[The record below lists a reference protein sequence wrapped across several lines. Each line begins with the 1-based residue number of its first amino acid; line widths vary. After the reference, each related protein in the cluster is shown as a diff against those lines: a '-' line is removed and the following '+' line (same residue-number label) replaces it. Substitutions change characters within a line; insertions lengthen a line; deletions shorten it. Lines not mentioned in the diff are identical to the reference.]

1 MKPKYGVLLV
11 WSIAFFL
18 VYVELSDIADDG
30 MQRFVNTWTNRKGI
44 LLSLSSLATNILYAF
59 GCYTAL
65 LWLKGKPNVLL
76 VACLILVYP
85 MVAATRFFIEEV
97 FFLYWFGFD
106 NYYDQM
112 STTNYLLDN
121 LYYAIPFS
129 AVGIVFYFSQYSRFR
144 ERQSQEL
151 LIQNQKTELA
161 FLRSQINPHFLFN
174 TLNNVYTL
182 VYQKSDKALEAMEKL
197 TALLRYALY
206 ENDEQVPLEREVKYI
221 NDFVSLQRLRYGYQ
235 VQLQFEV
242 TDNLDGLL
250 IPPFALIPFVENAFK
265 HGELRDPERPV
276 LIRLERTPEALA
288 FHTRNTVRA
297 QQKDQVGG
305 IGLANIR
312 KRLSLIYEDQHEWIV
327 NKTANQFDVT
337 LKIPIALCSDV

>member
-1 MKPKYGVLLV
+1 MKPKYGVLLI
-11 WSIAFFL
+11 WSVAFFL
-18 VYVELSDIADDG
+18 VYVELRDIADDG
-30 MQRFVNTWTNRKGI
+30 IQSFVDTWTSQKGV
-44 LLSLSSLATNILYAF
+44 LLSLSSLIADILYAF
-59 GCYTAL
+59 GCYSVL
-65 LWLKGKPNVLL
+65 FWLKGKPNLLLGVLL
-76 VACLILVYP
+76 FAVYP
-85 MVAATRFFIEEV
+85 FTAAIRFLIEEV
-97 FFLYWFGFD
+97 LYLRWFGFD

-112 STTNYLLDN
+112 STSAYLLDN

-144 ERQSQEL
+144 ERQSQAL

-197 TALLRYALY
+197 TGLLRYALY
-206 ENDEQVPLEREVKYI
+206 ENAEQVPLEREVSYI
-221 NDFVSLQRLRYGYQ
+221 QDFISLQRLRYGYE
-235 VQLQFEV
+235 VQLQLEV
-242 TDNLDGLL
+242 SKNLDGLV

-265 HGELRDPERPV
+265 HGELRNPEHPV
-276 LIRLERTPEALA
+276 VIRVERTAEALV
-288 FHTRNTVRA
+288 FHTQNALRV

-312 KRLSLIYEDQHEWIV
+312 KRLSLIYEDQHEWAV
-327 NKTANQFDVT
+327 EATQNQFEVT

>member
-1 MKPKYGVLLV
+1 MKPKYGVLLI

-30 MQRFVNTWTNRKGI
+30 IQSVVDTWTSPKGV
-44 LLSLSSLATNILYAF
+44 LLSLSSLFVDVLYAF
-59 GCYTAL
+59 GCYSVL
-65 LWLKGKPNVLL
+65 YWLKGKPNLL
-76 VACLILVYP
+76 LGGLLFGVYP
-85 MVAATRFFIEEV
+85 ISAAIRFLIEEV
-97 FFLYWFGFD
+97 LYLQWFGFD

-112 STTNYLLDN
+112 SSTTYLLDN

-144 ERQSQEL
+144 ERQNQAL

-197 TALLRYALY
+197 TGLLRYALY
-206 ENDEQVPLEREVKYI
+206 EIAEQVPLSKEVRYI
-221 NDFVSLQRLRYGYQ
+221 EDFVSLQRLRYGYE
-235 VQLQFEV
+235 VQLQLEWP
-242 TDNLDGLL
+242 DNLDGLV

-265 HGELRDPERPV
+265 HGELRNPEHPV
-276 LIRLERTPEALA
+276 VIRLERTAETLV
-288 FHTRNTVRA
+288 FHTQNAPRA

-305 IGLANIR
+305 IGLTNIR

-327 NKTANQFDVT
+327 NETADQFEVT
-337 LKIPIALCSDV
+337 LKIPIGLCSDV

>member
-1 MKPKYGVLLV
+1 MKPKYGVLLI

-18 VYVELSDIADDG
+18 VYVELSSIADDG
-30 MQRFVNTWTNRKGI
+30 IQSVVDTWTNDKGI
-44 LLSLSSLATNILYAF
+44 LLSLSSLFTNILYAF
-59 GCYTAL
+59 GCYTVL

-76 VACLILVYP
+76 AVLMVLVFP
-85 MVAATRFFIEEV
+85 LTAAVRFFIEEV
-97 FFLYWFGFD
+97 FYLRWFGFD

-112 STTNYLLDN
+112 SSTTYLLDN

-174 TLNNVYTL
+174 TLNNVYAL

-197 TALLRYALY
+197 TGLLRYALY
-206 ENDEQVPLEREVKYI
+206 ENAERVPVAREVGYI
-221 NDFVSLQRLRYGYQ
+221 EDFISLQRLRYGYQ

-242 TDNLDGLL
+242 SGNPDGLV
-250 IPPFALIPFVENAFK
+250 IPPFSLIPFVENAFK
-265 HGELRDPERPV
+265 HGELRDPKQPV
-276 LIRLERTPEALA
+276 VIRLERTAEALVFRTQNA
-288 FHTRNTVRA
+288 PRPQH
-297 QQKDQVGG
+297 KDQVGG
-305 IGLANIR
+305 IGLANVR
-312 KRLSLIYEDQHEWIV
+312 KRLSLIYEDRHEWTVQETPVI
-327 NKTANQFDVT
+327 FEVT
-337 LKIPIALCSDV
+337 LKIPIALCSDA